1 MGRHPKD
8 DLSVRSEG
16 LRIRLTQAEHAWI
29 KTMAREK
36 GCSMREIL
44 WESFRQ
50 NTLLKLDNDAFG
62 ELNAKVVEEMKR
74 HKKKT

>member
-16 LRIRLTQAEHAWI
+16 LRLRLTQAEHAWI
-29 KTMAREK
+29 KTMAKEK

-50 NTLLKLDNDAFG
+50 NVVLPMDNNTFG
-62 ELNAKVVEEMKR
+62 EMNAKVAEEMKR
-74 HKKKT
+74 HKK